1 MGPVPNNP
9 PPPLSETIE
18 RFVAIAARRRWWLLG
33 AAFTVAIGVGL
44 GSFLLPNRYKSE
56 ATILVQQQRIPE
68 RYVVPNST
76 TDLDEALQAMTHDV
90 LSRPRLLK
98 IITDFDLYPKQRE
111 RLSPEQLVELMRA
124 DITIQS
130 LENPDQQQKGP
141 NAFTIS
147 YIGSDPVTVQ
157 QVTDRLTSLF
167 INEDLESQQQL
178 DVTTTAFLQSQL
190 SAAQSDLDQK
200 EQRLRDFKMA
210 NLGELPE
217 QQQGNL
223 QILDGLQM
231 QLQSTNAALARANE
245 QHAYLESLLA
255 QYQNLTVATGSSSP
269 AATTL
274 NPIDSARA
282 ELNRLENERTSLLA
296 TFSPEYPDVKKV
308 NREIA
313 ETQTLLDQLEKAKPH
328 PTDSASTTPNVPAAM
343 PTTDTTVAQL
353 NSQLKENQL
362 EISNDQTQIK
372 QLQEQVD
379 TYQHRLNLTPVRE
392 QQLTDILRDYDLAKK
407 NYDDL
412 YAKKAQSALA
422 TDLQQD
428 QQGQQF
434 RLIEPPNLPSKPFS
448 PNRLKIAL
456 GGLAGGIALGAALA
470 FLMETRDTSFRSEK
484 EIRLRFNLPLII
496 ATPLLVTA
504 DERRSKVL
512 RFSLEWCAATAM
524 LLAVLATEYFIY
536 RRG

>member
-1 MGPVPNNP
+1 MANTVNNSA
-9 PPPLSETIE
+9 PPLSETID
-18 RFVAIAARRRWWLLG
+18 RVIGIAMRRRWWFI
-33 AAFTVAIGVGL
+33 AAVCIVAIGTAL

-56 ATILVQQQRIPE
+56 ATILVQQQQIPE

-76 TDLDEALQAMTHDV
+76 SDLDQALQAMTHDV
-90 LSRPRLLK
+90 LSRPQLLK
-98 IITDFDLYPKQRE
+98 IISDFNLYPEQRK
-111 RLSPEQLVELMRA
+111 RLSPEQLVELMRG
-124 DITIQS
+124 DISIES
-130 LENPDQQQKGP
+130 LGNPGQQQKGAD
-141 NAFTIS
+141 AFTIS
-147 YIGSDPVTVQ
+147 YIGADPETVQ

-167 INEDLESQQQL
+167 TNEELQSQQQL

-190 SAAQSDLDQK
+190 NAAQSDLDAK

-231 QLQSTNAALARANE
+231 QLQSANAALARANE

-255 QYQNLTVATGSSSP
+255 QYQNLTVTTGPVSP
-269 AATTL
+269 SANTL
-274 NPIDSARA
+274 NPIEAARA
-282 ELNRLENERTSLLA
+282 ELSRLESERTALLA
-296 TFSPEYPDVKKV
+296 TFSTEYPDVKKV

-313 ETQTLLDQLEKAKPH
+313 ETQALLAQLQKAKPS
-328 PTDSASTTPNVPAAM
+328 PSSSEAGPSVSAGFTA
-343 PTTDTTVAQL
+343 TDTTVAQL
-353 NSQLKENQL
+353 NSQSKENQL
-362 EISNDQTQIK
+362 EVSNDAAQIK
-372 QLQEQVD
+372 QLQQQID

-412 YAKKAQSALA
+412 YAKRTQSALA

-434 RLIEPPNLPSKPFS
+434 RLIEPPNLPSKPFT

-456 GGLAGGIALGAALA
+456 GGLAGGIALGIALA
-470 FLMETRDTSFRSEK
+470 FLMETKDSSLHSEK
-484 EIRLRFNLPLII
+484 DLRARFAVPLMTG
-496 ATPLLVTA
+496 TPYVSS
-504 DERRSKVL
+504 RREKRIHAVKSVL
-512 RFSLEWCAATAM
+512 QWCAGTAL
-524 LLAVLATEYFIY
+524 LLAVLVAEYYVY

>member
-1 MGPVPNNP
+1 MPAITNNP
-9 PPPLSETIE
+9 APQLSDNIE
-18 RFVAIAARRRWWLLG
+18 RYVGIATRRRWWLVG
-33 AAFTVAIGVGL
+33 AASIVTTGTAL

-56 ATILVQQQRIPE
+56 ATILVQEQQIPE

-76 TDLDEALQAMTHDV
+76 TDVEEALQAMTHDV
-90 LSRPRLLK
+90 LSRPQLLK
-98 IITDFDLYPKQRE
+98 VIAGFNLYPKQKE
-111 RLSPEQLVELMRA
+111 RLGPEQLVELMRS

-130 LENPDQQQKGP
+130 LENPNHQQKGP

-147 YIGSDPVTVQ
+147 YIGSEPFTVQ

-178 DVTTTAFLQSQL
+178 DVTTTAFLRNQL
-190 SAAQSDLDQK
+190 NAAQNDLNQK

-223 QILDGLQM
+223 QILSGLQSE
-231 QLQSTNAALARANE
+231 LQNTNAALARANE
-245 QHAYLESLLA
+245 QHAYLQSLLA
-255 QYQNLTVATGSSSP
+255 QYQNLTVATGSVSP
-269 AATTL
+269 TAATL
-274 NPIDSARA
+274 SPMDAARA

-296 TFSPEYPDVKKV
+296 TFSSEYPDVKKV

-313 ETQTLLDQLEKAKPH
+313 ETQALLAQLQKAKPRASDSTAANASAT
-328 PTDSASTTPNVPAAM
+328 PPATDATM
-343 PTTDTTVAQL
+343 AQL

-362 EISNDQTQIK
+362 EITNESSETK
-372 QLQEQVD
+372 QLQQQID
-379 TYQHRLNLTPVRE
+379 TYQHHLNLTPVRE
-392 QQLTDILRDYDLAKK
+392 QELTDVLRDYDLAKK

-412 YAKKAQSALA
+412 YAKKTESALA

-434 RLIEPPNLPSKPFS
+434 RLIEPPNLPSKPFA
-448 PNRLKIAL
+448 PNRLMIAL
-456 GGLAGGIALGAALA
+456 GGLVVGIALGAVLA
-470 FLMETRDTSFRSEK
+470 FLMEARDTSFRSEK
-484 EIRLRFNLPLII
+484 QLSGHFDLPLIM
-496 ATPLLVTA
+496 AVPLLVTP
-504 DERRSKVL
+504 EEKRSRVVK
-512 RFSLEWCAATAM
+512 SILEWCAATVT
-524 LLAVLATEYFIY
+524 LLAVLATEYFVY

>member
-1 MGPVPNNP
+1 V
-9 PPPLSETIE
+9 
-18 RFVAIAARRRWWLLG
+18 
-33 AAFTVAIGVGL
+33 
-44 GSFLLPNRYKSE
+44 
-56 ATILVQQQRIPE
+56 
-68 RYVVPNST
+68 
-76 TDLDEALQAMTHDV
+76 DEALQAMTHDV

-98 IITDFDLYPKQRE
+98 IITDFNLYPKQKE
-111 RLSPEQLVELMRA
+111 RLGPEQLVELMRS

-130 LENPDQQQKGP
+130 LENPNHQQKGP

-147 YIGSDPVTVQ
+147 YIGSDPSTVQ

-178 DVTTTAFLQSQL
+178 DVTTTAFLQNQL
-190 SAAQSDLDQK
+190 NSAQNDLNQK

-223 QILDGLQM
+223 QILSGLQAE
-231 QLQSTNAALARANE
+231 LQNTNAALARANE
-245 QHAYLESLLA
+245 QHAYLQSLLA
-255 QYQNLTVATGSSSP
+255 QYQNMTVATGSVSP

-274 NPIDSARA
+274 SPMDAARA

-296 TFSPEYPDVKKV
+296 TFAAEYPDVKKV

-313 ETQTLLDQLEKAKPH
+313 ETQALLAQLQKAKP
-328 PTDSASTTPNVPAAM
+328 PASDSTATAPATDATM
-343 PTTDTTVAQL
+343 AQL

-362 EISNDQTQIK
+362 EITNESAETK
-372 QLQEQVD
+372 QLQQQID

-392 QQLTDILRDYDLAKK
+392 QELTDILREYDLAKK

-412 YAKKAQSALA
+412 YAKKTESALA

-434 RLIEPPNLPSKPFS
+434 RLIEPPNLPSKPFA
-448 PNRLKIAL
+448 PNHLMIAL
-456 GGLAGGIALGAALA
+456 GGLVVGIALGAVLA
-470 FLMETRDTSFRSEK
+470 FLMEARDTSFRSEK
-484 EIRLRFNLPLII
+484 QLSGHFDLPLIM
-496 ATPLLVTA
+496 AVPLLVTA
-504 DERRSKVL
+504 EERRSKVVKSIL
-512 RFSLEWCAATAM
+512 QWCAATM
-524 LLAVLATEYFIY
+524 ILLAVLATEYFVY

>member
-1 MGPVPNNP
+1 MANTPNNP
-9 PPPLSETIE
+9 APQLSETID
-18 RFVAIAARRRWWLLG
+18 RAMGIATRRRWWFMLAACSIAIG
-33 AAFTVAIGVGL
+33 AAL

-56 ATILVQQQRIPE
+56 ATILVQQQQIPE

-76 TDLDEALQAMTHDV
+76 IDLDQAIQAMTHDV

-98 IITDFDLYPKQRE
+98 IISDFNLYPEEKE
-111 RLSPEQLVELMRA
+111 RLSPEQVVELMRS
-124 DITIQS
+124 DITIES
-130 LENPDQQQKGP
+130 LETENQGQKTT

-147 YIGSDPVTVQ
+147 YVGSAPEIVQ

-167 INEDLESQQQL
+167 INEDLESQQQV
-178 DVTTTAFLQSQL
+178 DVTTTAFLQNQL
-190 SAAQSDLDQK
+190 DAAQNDLNAK

-223 QILDGLQM
+223 QILSGLQSE
-231 QLQSTNAALARANE
+231 LQNTNAALARANE

-255 QYQNLTVATGSSSP
+255 QYQNLTVATGSLSP
-269 AATTL
+269 TANTP
-274 NPIDSARA
+274 NPIEAARA
-282 ELNRLENERTSLLA
+282 ELNRLEAERTTLLA
-296 TFSPEYPDVKKV
+296 TFSPEYPDVKTV

-313 ETQTLLDQLEKAKPH
+313 ETQALLTQLQKAKP
-328 PTDSASTTPNVPAAM
+328 SASSSTSSSASAPVPINDAAM
-343 PTTDTTVAQL
+343 AQL
-353 NSQLKENQL
+353 NSQLKGNQL
-362 EISNDQTQIK
+362 EISNDTSEIK
-372 QLQEQVD
+372 QLQQQID

-412 YAKKAQSALA
+412 YAKKTQSALA

-434 RLIEPPNLPSKPFS
+434 RLIEPPNLPSKPFT

-456 GGLAGGIALGAALA
+456 GGLAGGIALGVGLV
-470 FLMETRDTSFRSEK
+470 LLIETKDSSLHSEK
-484 EIRLRFNLPLII
+484 DLRARFAVHLTMG
-496 ATPLLVTA
+496 TPYVSS
-504 DERRSKVL
+504 RREKRIGAVKSVL
-512 RFSLEWCAATAM
+512 QWCAGTAL
-524 LLAVLATEYFIY
+524 LLAVLVAEYYVY